1 MGSSLCP
8 RVCSLRFA
16 LESRCGLTYYAGKS
30 TVEGRAALTI
40 TPNLNTPARAIY
52 ALLGL
57 ALIVWAGFAEFA
69 TLVTIV
75 FLAAGVILLAE
86 AGAGW

>member
-1 MGSSLCP
+1 M
-8 RVCSLRFA
+8 
-16 LESRCGLTYYAGKS
+16 TYHAGKS

-57 ALIVWAGFAEFA
+57 ALIVWAGLAEFR
-69 TLVTIV
+69 TFLTII

>member
-1 MGSSLCP
+1 M
-8 RVCSLRFA
+8 
-16 LESRCGLTYYAGKS
+16 
-30 TVEGRAALTI
+30 TI

-57 ALIVWAGFAEFA
+57 ALIVWAGFAEFG